1 MSPAADSLGGNGS
14 ALTFNAS
21 ETPRRFAILFWKP
34 SKARAPQSSIVKT
47 QNRLPVETLLDQRL
61 HSHERRRQTLPEVL
75 EIGSVTRR
83 HLSPDHEST
92 ESSWSSACFARSIP
106 STSIPASF
114 GRRPARISI
123 ASA

>member
-14 ALTFNAS
+14 ALTFNAT

-34 SKARAPQSSIVKT
+34 SKARDPQSSSVKT

-83 HLSPDHEST
+83 HLSPVFGVST
-92 ESSWSSACFARSIP
+92 YGPEK
-106 STSIPASF
+106 
-114 GRRPARISI
+114 GLRIMEGLGLVEVT
-123 ASA
+123 